1 LGSRETD
8 CGALGN
14 LNIGEM
20 SSPAPPVST
29 IAYVFSTPV
38 RAYLTSMKDEF
49 QVRRSGY
56 EISYRTVPK
65 WFVPAIMAGTFSIGL
80 LVVFGSAAYL
90 LPLAPV
96 ARHILGSPEL
106 VMETFFRCICLLLLG
121 FLTFLLAEICR
132 HDRLVIS
139 KDGISFPVFLSP
151 DLLFRRKRT
160 WDDIGNIMLGAMLRQ
175 DKKGVYEYELEESR
189 GKRKLF
195 MYFKSGGHVCLDL
208 TKMPKKNQEKL
219 FQAIEDWCIS
229 CSRVPQSKHMR
240 EVRKRLAQS
249 TTSEPVSYTRLWEEQ
264 LESYFSH
271 TNFVPLE
278 RDEKIGN
285 ERFSIL
291 MQLASGGLSAV
302 YLAEK
307 TNKDLVVIKESSLP
321 LTISEAQRSKAEELF
336 KREARILL
344 KLDHPQIAKIYDHFV
359 ERRRDYLVL
368 EFIPGHTL
376 RQLVV
381 KKGLLD
387 EQVAVGY
394 VRQLAGVLDYL
405 HGQSPTI
412 LHRDISPDNLVLKD
426 DGTLVVID
434 FGAANEIVGTAT
446 GTLIGKQSYMSP
458 EQFKGKPTVQSDLY
472 AVGGCLYF
480 MLTGQDPKP
489 LTTSHP
495 QELRPSVS
503 KEVDRLVGEL
513 TNVAAEERTQ
523 SVEKLLERLE
533 DLHDSFA
540 ATVKATLK
548 ANAESD

>member
-1 LGSRETD
+1 MR
-8 CGALGN
+8 
-14 LNIGEM
+14 
-20 SSPAPPVST
+20 
-29 IAYVFSTPV
+29 
-38 RAYLTSMKDEF
+38 DEF

-65 WFVPAIMAGTFSIGL
+65 WFVPAIMATTFSIGAL
-80 LVVFGSAAYL
+80 AVFGSTAYL

-139 KDGISFPVFLSP
+139 KDGISFPVFLAP

-160 WDDIGNIMLGAMLRQ
+160 WDDIGNIMLGAMLRH
-175 DKKGVYEYELEESR
+175 DKRGVYEYELEETR
-189 GKRKLF
+189 DKRKLF

-229 CSRVPQSKHMR
+229 CSRAPQTNHMG
-240 EVRKRLAQS
+240 EVRKRLTAKK
-249 TTSEPVSYTRLWEEQ
+249 EELSYTRLWEEQ

-278 RDEKIGN
+278 REEKIGN
-285 ERFSIL
+285 ERFSVL

-307 TNKDLVVIKESSLP
+307 SNKDLVVIKESSLP
-321 LTISEAQRSKAEELF
+321 PTIDDAHRSKAEELF
-336 KREARILL
+336 KREAKLLL

-359 ERRRDYLVL
+359 ERGRDYLVL

-376 RQLVV
+376 RQLVA
-381 KKGLLD
+381 KKGPQD
-387 EQVAVGY
+387 ERLAVSLI
-394 VRQLAGVLDYL
+394 RQLATVIDYL
-405 HGQSPTI
+405 HGQSPPI
-412 LHRDISPDNLVLKD
+412 LHRDIGPDNLVLKE
-426 DGTLVVID
+426 DGKLVVID

-458 EQFKGKPTVQSDLY
+458 EQFKGKPTVQSDIY
-472 AVGGCLYF
+472 AVGGTLYF
-480 MLTGQDPKP
+480 LLTGDDPQP
-489 LTTSHP
+489 LSTSSP
-495 QELRPSVS
+495 QELRPSISTPVN
-503 KEVDRLVGEL
+503 ELVRDL
-513 TNVAAEERTQ
+513 TNISAEKRIK
-523 SVEKLLERLE
+523 SIE
-533 DLHDSFA
+533 DLFFRLDELQAYFSDS
-540 ATVKATLK
+540 TSDVLK
-548 ANAESD
+548 PRAEQ

>member
-1 LGSRETD
+1 MR
-8 CGALGN
+8 
-14 LNIGEM
+14 
-20 SSPAPPVST
+20 
-29 IAYVFSTPV
+29 
-38 RAYLTSMKDEF
+38 DEF

-65 WFVPAIMAGTFSIGL
+65 WFVPAIMMTTFSIGAL
-80 LVVFGSAAYL
+80 AVFGSTAYL

-96 ARHILGSPEL
+96 ARHLLGSPEL

-139 KDGISFPVFLSP
+139 KDGISFPVFLAP

-175 DKKGVYEYELEESR
+175 DKKGVYEYELEEAKD
-189 GKRKLF
+189 KRKLF

-208 TKMPKKNQEKL
+208 TKMPKRNQEKL

-229 CSRVPQSKHMR
+229 CSRAPQTGQMR
-240 EVRKRLAQS
+240 EVRKRLTAKKD
-249 TTSEPVSYTRLWEEQ
+249 EAVSYTRLWEEQ

-285 ERFSIL
+285 ERFSVI

-307 TNKDLVVIKESSLP
+307 ANKELVVIKESSLP
-321 LTISEAQRSKAEELF
+321 PTIDDAHRSKAEELF
-336 KREARILL
+336 KREAKLLL

-359 ERRRDYLVL
+359 ERRRDYLAL

-376 RQLVV
+376 RQLVA
-381 KKGLLD
+381 KKGPQD
-387 EQVAVGY
+387 ERLAVSLI
-394 VRQLAGVLDYL
+394 RQLAVVLDYI
-405 HGQSPTI
+405 HGQSPPI
-412 LHRDISPDNLVLKD
+412 LHRDISPDNLVLKE
-426 DGTLVVID
+426 DGKLVVID

-458 EQFKGKPTVQSDLY
+458 EQFKGKPTVQSDIY
-472 AVGGCLYF
+472 AVGSTLYF
-480 MLTGQDPKP
+480 LLTGDDPKP
-489 LTTSHP
+489 LCTSHP
-495 QELRPSVS
+495 QEVRPAISAP
-503 KEVDRLVGEL
+503 VDELVGDL
-513 TNVAAEERTQ
+513 TNVEVERRIK
-523 SVEKLLERLE
+523 SVEELLERLDQLQAYFSDNTSE
-533 DLHDSFA
+533 
-540 ATVKATLK
+540 VLK
-548 ANAESD
+548 TRTDQ